1 MPHEFTLYL
10 VRKLEINPSCLK
22 RRFSLGIDANN
33 NEQSFLVTLK
43 FDITTENIN
52 KIVFMYGDPISKLPR
67 QGQGEQ
73 GKMCKYIDEL
83 MLLDYHGHM

>member
-1 MPHEFTLYL
+1 LIE
-10 VRKLEINPSCLK
+10 KEI
-22 RRFSLGIDANN
+22 SLGIDANN

-43 FDITTENIN
+43 FDVTTENTKKN

-73 GKMCKYIDEL
+73 GEMCYYIHEL
-83 MLLDYHGHM
+83 ILSDYHGDI